1 MVSSFY
7 TVVRPT
13 NCLDRMFYIQHQI
26 GAQSNVLL
34 SAHYAPTTTP
44 DGRLSKEG
52 VYFALRSVIETYP
65 ELSLIGVP
73 KASSKGKK
81 HLLLLAALHEI
92 NMETCVEFLDDHEP
106 SSGPKVLEKLHN
118 EWLWTDETSNP
129 QQPWWKIV
137 VLRRQEV
144 VFVFHHIVCDGRFG
158 HFFHR
163 KFLEAINSFDQ
174 DQKSVD
180 RIIKIDPERVRLSK
194 ETEQFWIS
202 SLSALRMA
210 HIFVMFLLIR
220 LFFGS
225 KLFFNDLPKA
235 KPYANSFLIEAEPH
249 QRTKTRVA
257 SVRIPAAKMRQ
268 IIAVCREQKAS
279 FTPLLLAMIS
289 CTLAIDHYPE
299 AKIGITNC
307 ALDARS
313 LYPED
318 TDSSGKLLQC
328 AAGVRKVS
336 WLSKYRRVFGPRPI
350 KPGKTHVDVDGA
362 WDLVREYRESLQ
374 QYFQGAKPQLLTIF
388 KASNGVSDDLEGLLK
403 STLPAVGLHLNNSFQ
418 ISNLGNFSTS
428 GEKEGPWKIDGMNFS
443 ASTVNGTISY
453 NISINVAGVEG
464 GDTIINASYE
474 DGIIAE
480 DMVNDILEGALEKIE
495 AVL

>member
-1 MVSSFY
+1 
-7 TVVRPT
+7 
-13 NCLDRMFYIQHQI
+13 MFYIQHRI

-44 DGRLSKEG
+44 DGRLSKEA
-52 VYFALRSVIETYP
+52 VYFALRSVIEAYP

-73 KASSKGKK
+73 KATHNGKK

-92 NMETCVEFLDDHEP
+92 DLETCVEFLDDHEP
-106 SSGPKVLEKLHN
+106 ASGPQLLERLHN
-118 EWLWTDETSNP
+118 EWLWTDETFDPRN
-129 QQPWWKIV
+129 PWWKIV
-137 VLRRQEV
+137 VLGRQEV

-163 KFLEAINSFDQ
+163 KFLEGINCFDANQ
-174 DQKSVD
+174 QQPDHNV
-180 RIIKIDPERVRLSK
+180 KIDPERVRLSK
-194 ETEQFWIS
+194 EAEQFWIS

-210 HIFVMFLLIR
+210 HIFLMFLLIR

-225 KLFFNDLPKA
+225 RLLFNDLPKA

-249 QRTKTRVA
+249 QRTKTRIA
-257 SVRIPAAKMRQ
+257 SLRIPAAKMRQ
-268 IIAVCREQKAS
+268 IIAACRDQKAT
-279 FTPLLLAMIS
+279 FTPLLLAMVY
-289 CTLAIDHYPE
+289 CTLAIDYYPE
-299 AKIGITNC
+299 AKIGISNC
-307 ALDARS
+307 ALDVRS
-313 LYPED
+313 IYPEN

-328 AAGVRKVS
+328 AGGVRKVT
-336 WLSKYRRVFGPRPI
+336 WLRKYRRVFGSRPVDGPL
-350 KPGKTHVDVDGA
+350 KLGKTHVDIQGA
-362 WDLVREYRESLQ
+362 WDLVREYRESIQ
-374 QYFQGAKPQLLTIF
+374 KSFQGDHPQLLTVF

-418 ISNLGNFSTS
+418 ISNIGSFSMS
-428 GEKEGPWKIDGMNFS
+428 GEEQGPWKIDGMNFS

-464 GDTIINASYE
+464 GDTVINASYE

-480 DMVNDILEGALEKIE
+480 DMVYDILEGALERIE
-495 AVL
+495 AIL